1 MNDPTEKTY
10 DIVDSE
16 GTLIEHDGVPVV
28 DEPAPVPVPVRQT
41 CHLPVVKA
49 CGHRLDLHVQPSHR
63 NCEDCWFA
71 FFNTHG
77 ELCRQLDEMHM
88 SEGGDSAIIQLQG
101 VKFLHR
107 WRQFMSTIARWKF
120 EQAAEQMKK
129 NNTAPQETNG
139 QA

>member
-1 MNDPTEKTY
+1 MNEPTEKTY

-16 GTLIEHDGVPVV
+16 GTLIEHDGVPVG
-28 DEPAPVPVPVRQT
+28 DEPVPVPAPALPARQT

-77 ELCRQLDEMHM
+77 ELCQQLDEMHT

-101 VKFLHR
+101 AKFLHR
-107 WRQFMSTIARWKF
+107 WKQFMATIAQWKI
-120 EQAAEQMKK
+120 EHEA
-129 NNTAPQETNG
+129 QETNG
-139 QA
+139 QEPTS

>member
-1 MNDPTEKTY
+1 MNEPTEKTY

-28 DEPAPVPVPVRQT
+28 DSIISPTVVDEPIPAPVPVRQT

-77 ELCRQLDEMHM
+77 ELCRQLDEMHT

-101 VKFLHR
+101 AKFLHR
-107 WRQFMSTIARWKF
+107 WRQFMATIAQWKI
-120 EQAAEQMKK
+120 EQEA
-129 NNTAPQETNG
+129 QETNG